1 MGNSMK
7 RVLAGVAATLVL
19 GCARAHERERGR
31 HDAVL
36 EWNRIAFEQAL
47 DAQPPPEQIR
57 FAAILHL
64 AVFEGVNAVTRDYES
79 TLGTLNAPEGASASA
94 AAVGAAHKVLST
106 YFPDKAA
113 VFDAE
118 RARSLKRIP
127 HERARRAGLEVG
139 EAAAVAVMTS
149 RQNDGSE
156 LSEFYVPQS
165 NAPGE
170 WQLTAGCPPNGGV
183 YLHWSKVRTFV
194 IPDPK
199 QYRSAPPPR
208 LNSAEYARAFN
219 ETSTLGARDSTQRPA
234 DRTMVAKFYNTYGDA
249 QLWNPITRQLARAR
263 RQTLSQNARL
273 FALLNMGLH
282 DLVVALV
289 DTKYHYHFWRPETA
303 IPAAGSDGNDAT
315 VPNASYQPLVE
326 TPCHPSYGSGHAATS
341 GTPREILRR
350 VFGDR
355 GHRIVVRNPQFPGV
369 VYRYSEL
376 EQITRDID
384 DARVFGG
391 IHFRFDQAAGAE
403 QGRRVGAFVWEHGLK
418 PSATRQDR
426 PHDRH

>member
-1 MGNSMK
+1 MSMIMR
-7 RVLAGVAATLVL
+7 RVLAGAAATLVL
-19 GCARAHERERGR
+19 GCATAHERGR
-31 HDAVL
+31 YDPVL
-36 EWNRIAFEQAL
+36 EWNRITFEHAL
-47 DAQPPPEQIR
+47 NEQPPPEQIR

-79 TLGTLNAPEGASASA
+79 TLGTINAPDGASASA
-94 AAVGAAHKVLST
+94 AAVGAAHKVLTT

-118 RARSLKRIP
+118 REKSLRRISHKRG
-127 HERARRAGLEVG
+127 RRAGLEVG
-139 EAAAVAVMTS
+139 EAAATAVMAS

-156 LSEFYVPQS
+156 LSEFYIPQS

-183 YLHWSKVRTFV
+183 YLHWSKVKTFI

-199 QYRSAPPPR
+199 QFRSAPPPR

-219 ETSTLGARDSTQRPA
+219 EVSVMGARDSTQRPA
-234 DRTMVAKFYNTYGDA
+234 DRTMVARFYNTYGDA
-249 QLWNPITRQLARAR
+249 ALWNPIARQLARAN
-263 RQTLSQNARL
+263 RQTLSENARL
-273 FALLNMGLH
+273 FALINMGMH
-282 DLVVALV
+282 DLAVALV
-289 DTKYHYHFWRPETA
+289 ETKYHHHFWRPETA

-341 GTPREILRR
+341 GEPREILRR
-350 VFGDR
+350 AFGEGD
-355 GHRIVVRNPQFPGV
+355 HHIVVSNPQFPGV
-369 VYRYSEL
+369 VYRYAEL
-376 EQITRDID
+376 GQITRDID

-391 IHFRFDQAAGAE
+391 IHYRFDQAAGAE
-403 QGRRVGAFVWEHGLK
+403 QGRRVGEYVWRHGLK
-418 PSATRQDR
+418 PVATARGQR
-426 PHDRH
+426 